1 MVWAIVV
8 HFYSEG
14 SVGMDVTRDLG
25 RIVDAGVTRS
35 HGWVSLRANA
45 LT

>member
-14 SVGMDVTRDLG
+14 SVGMDVTRG
-25 RIVDAGVTRS
+25 